1 VRAPAALR
9 ANTQRGQ
16 RPARRPARGA
26 PRREARRLTGGR
38 GARRGT
44 PGYMAP
50 EMSNAPCVAT
60 RAADVFSLGVM
71 LAELLTDGAMLAAG
85 SQARPRPP
93 CLSLFIPP

>member
-1 VRAPAALR
+1 MV
-9 ANTQRGQ
+9 
-16 RPARRPARGA
+16 
-26 PRREARRLTGGR
+26 TGGP

-50 EMSNAPCVAT
+50 EMMIAPCEAR

-71 LAELLTDGAMLAAG
+71 LAELLTDGAMLRPG

-93 CLSLFIPP
+93 CLSLFTPP